1 MSALPEELIVSAILD
16 AISEQRLPA
25 GAKLG
30 EQALSDL
37 FQCNRA
43 NVRRALA
50 TLAAQHVVELR
61 PNRGAFVVTPSPQ
74 EARDVFQARR
84 AIERT
89 IARQAASH
97 ASAADIAF
105 LRQNILAEA
114 EAHSRHD
121 TPTELRLSRQFH
133 MYLAQMSGNQVLER
147 FLSELTM
154 RSTLILGI
162 YASNDHSCASEPEHI
177 GIVDALETGDRDR
190 LLALTDHHLRHLEA
204 ALNFDLPPQAPFS
217 LQDQLFSPQAALTE
231 RGSEP
236 VSARSSEPRSG
247 GLLTAGE

>member
-1 MSALPEELIVSAILD
+1 MSALPEDQIVSAILD
-16 AISEQRLPA
+16 AVAEQRLPA

-50 TLAAQHVVELR
+50 TLAAQNVVDLR

-89 IARQAASH
+89 IARQAASR
-97 ASAADIAF
+97 ATPENIAY
-105 LRQNILAEA
+105 LRENILAEA
-114 EAHSRHD
+114 EAHRLND
-121 TPTELRLSRQFH
+121 KPTELRLTRQFH
-133 MYLAQMSGNQVLER
+133 MYLAQIAGNQVLER

-162 YASNDHSCASEPEHI
+162 YSLSAHSCASEAEHMR
-177 GIVDALETGDRDR
+177 IVDALEAGDED
-190 LLALTDHHLRHLEA
+190 LLLKLTDSHLRHLEA
-204 ALNFDLPPQAPFS
+204 HLNFDIPQSAPAS
-217 LQDQLFSPQAALTE
+217 LQDQLF
-231 RGSEP
+231 GHP
-236 VSARSSEPRSG
+236 VE
-247 GLLTAGE
+247 TAG